1 MAIKKHHDLFEEIK
15 EDEEYL
21 LEELRVCIIE
31 EIIQSMESEG
41 IDQAELARRLK
52 TSRAYITKLFN
63 TSINLTLASL
73 VKISKALRTKI
84 SMHLHSPEARVA
96 WFDVY
101 DKKQSVIKQEPSI
114 YTFNITKELQVERK
128 INETSSTAA

>member
-41 IDQAELARRLK
+41 IDQAELARRIK

-73 VKISKALRTKI
+73 IKITKALGVKIS
-84 SMHLHSPEARVA
+84 LHFHHPEARVA
-96 WFDVY
+96 WFDAY
-101 DKKQSVIKQEPSI
+101 DKKISAIKQEPPI
-114 YTFNITKELQVERK
+114 YTFNIAKELQVERK
-128 INETSSTAA
+128 INETSPTAA

>member
-1 MAIKKHHDLFEEIK
+1 MSKKIHHKLYEEIK

-31 EIIQSMESEG
+31 EIIQSMESKG

-73 VKISKALRTKI
+73 VKISKALGTKI
-84 SMHLHSPEARVA
+84 SMHLHLPEARVF
-96 WFDVY
+96 WYDVY
-101 DKKQSVIKQEPSI
+101 EKQEPATI
-114 YTFNITKELQVERK
+114 GFIVDKEFKLEGSKR
-128 INETSSTAA
+128 ETRTIAA